1 MVNHND
7 IKSFLATL
15 EKPQPRAVPIVGRIP
30 NMVRHNRGET
40 LEARYDAA
48 QTTETN
54 ARHWSMADLLNA
66 DESNSPHVRST
77 LRTRARYEC
86 LQANSY
92 GRGIVETLS
101 LDLVGSGPRIQV
113 LTDNEKANSIIQNSF
128 HRWMRRAKIARKLRT
143 MRLAKCVDGEAFAEM
158 VTNPNLDQPSG
169 ETTWP
174 SAVTTQRDLTDRSTR
189 VRRLPCHRFDVG
201 FGDEQIST

>member
-1 MVNHND
+1 MGRLAFV
-7 IKSFLATL
+7 FLMIRRPPGSTL
-15 EKPQPRAVPIVGRIP
+15 FPYTPLCRSRIP

-128 HRWMRRAKIARKLRT
+128 HRWMRQIGRAH
-143 MRLAKCVDGEAFAEM
+143 V
-158 VTNPNLDQPSG
+158 
-169 ETTWP
+169 
-174 SAVTTQRDLTDRSTR
+174 
-189 VRRLPCHRFDVG
+189 
-201 FGDEQIST
+201 